1 MPGFCYGESSVFHL
15 VLGTS
20 LPGGT
25 PDGDLNR
32 PDGIAAETLKH
43 GMSPALGEAVQCGM
57 VNEGIDVFHGGGLLS
72 IAHTEVDIDRTIE
85 AFDTTIR
92 RMVAEDLF

>member
-1 MPGFCYGESSVFHL
+1 MA
-15 VLGTS
+15 TS
-20 LPGGT
+20 AAGGHRR
-25 PDGDLNR
+25 GDIETR
-32 PDGIAAETLKH
+32 HAAK
-43 GMSPALGEAVQCGM
+43 LGEAVQCGM

-72 IAHTEVDIDRTIE
+72 IAHTEADIDRTIE